1 MKVLHILY
9 SDIGGTFDVVHS
21 IIKKNSN
28 SYWIDQVLL
37 TGPNLFNSYKS
48 RVFKLKIKL
57 DYVKTVRFLPFL
69 FWIKIFLKIKK
80 IKPDI
85 IMLNNNQI
93 FPSILYKLIYKKK
106 IIYIDHNPYFLHKKI
121 SIRIVDILS
130 KYFCDFL
137 ITVSKKNYIYY
148 LKKIRIRKNL
158 KFISNG
164 IDVSFFSTN
173 KKIKPNKNFY
183 IGMAGRINETKLQ
196 ELVIKSLIKLNKNN
210 IYITFAGNGP
220 KISLLKKIIH
230 ENYLKNQINFEGRLD
245 SFQLKKWFHKLD
257 LYVQAS
263 KGEAMSISVLQAF
276 AASVPVLAS
285 RVTGLTEIINEK
297 KNIGFFFNNNLTSI
311 TNKINS
317 IMNLNQSNI
326 EKIINKQKQYVKK
339 YFSEEKMFLE
349 YKKIIKNL
357 S

>member
-28 SYWIDQVLL
+28 SYWTDQILL
-37 TGPNLFNSYKS
+37 TGPNLFKSYKF
-48 RVFKLKIKL
+48 RALKLNIQINFIK
-57 DYVKTVRFLPFL
+57 TIRFLPFL

-85 IMLNNNQI
+85 IMLNNSQI

-130 KYFCDFL
+130 KFFCDFL

-158 KFISNG
+158 KYISNG
-164 IDVSFFSTN
+164 IDVSFFTKN
-173 KKIKPNKNFY
+173 KKKKLNKNFY

-196 ELVIKSLIKLNKNN
+196 ELIVKSLIKIKKSN
-210 IYITFAGNGP
+210 IILSFAGYGP
-220 KISLLKKIIH
+220 KISMLKRIIKDH
-230 ENYLKNQINFEGRLD
+230 NLKNQINFEGRLD
-245 SFQLKKWFHKLD
+245 SLQLKKWFHKLD

-263 KGEAMSISVLQAF
+263 KGEAMSISVFQAF

-285 RVTGLTEIINEK
+285 RVVGLKEIINEK
-297 KNIGFFFNNNLTSI
+297 KNIGFFFNNNITSI
-311 TNKINS
+311 TKKIIY
-317 IMNLNQSNI
+317 IMNLKKSNI
-326 EKIINKQKQYVKK
+326 QRIVNKQKQYVKK

-349 YKKIIKNL
+349 YKQIIKNL

>member
-9 SDIGGTFDVVHS
+9 SDIGGTFDVVYS

-28 SYWIDQVLL
+28 SYWTDKILL
-37 TGPNLFNSYKS
+37 TGPNLFDSYKS
-48 RVFKLKIKL
+48 RALKLKIKI
-57 DYVKTVRFLPFL
+57 DYIRTIRFLPFF
-69 FWIKIFLKIKK
+69 FWIEIFLKIKK
-80 IKPDI
+80 VNPDI

-137 ITVSKKNYIYY
+137 ITVSKKNYVYY
-148 LKKIRIRKNL
+148 LKKIQIKKNL
-158 KFISNG
+158 KCISNG
-164 IDVSFFSTN
+164 INVSFFSKN
-173 KKIKPNKNFY
+173 KKIKSNKNFY

-196 ELVIKSLIKLNKNN
+196 ELVIKSLIKIKKKN
-210 IYITFAGNGP
+210 IYITFAGDGP
-220 KISLLKKIIH
+220 KIPLLNKIIQN
-230 ENYLKNQINFEGRLD
+230 NYLKNQINFEGKLD

-285 RVTGLTEIINEK
+285 RVNGLKEIINEK
-297 KNIGFFFNNNLTSI
+297 KNIGFLFNNNVTSI
-311 TNKINS
+311 TKKLIS

-326 EKIINKQKQYVKK
+326 EKIVDKQKQYVKK

-349 YKKIIKNL
+349 YKKIIQNL
-357 S
+357 R

>member
-9 SDIGGTFDVVHS
+9 SDIGGSFDVVHS

-28 SYWIDQVLL
+28 YHWIDQVLL

-48 RVFKLKIKL
+48 RIFKLRIKL
-57 DYVKTVRFLPFL
+57 DYVKTIRFLPFL
-69 FWIKIFLKIKK
+69 FWIMIFLKIKK
-80 IKPDI
+80 LKPDI

-121 SIRIVDILS
+121 SIRIVDTLS

-148 LKKIRIRKNL
+148 LKKIRIKKNL
-158 KFISNG
+158 KFICNG
-164 IDVSFFSTN
+164 INVSFFSIN
-173 KKIKPNKNFY
+173 KKKKPNKNFY

-196 ELVIKSLIKLNKNN
+196 ELVIKSLINIKKNN
-210 IYITFAGNGP
+210 IYVTFAGDGP
-220 KISLLKKIIH
+220 KIPLLKKIIQDNH
-230 ENYLKNQINFEGRLD
+230 LKNQINFEGRLD

-285 RVTGLTEIINEK
+285 RVNGLTEIINEK
-297 KNIGFFFNNNLTSI
+297 KNIGFFFNNNVTSI
-311 TNKINS
+311 TKKIIS

-326 EKIINKQKQYVKK
+326 EKIVNKQKQYVKK

-349 YKKIIKNL
+349 YKKIIQN
-357 S
+357 SR

>member
-28 SYWIDQVLL
+28 SYWTDQVLL

-106 IIYIDHNPYFLHKKI
+106 IIYIDHNSYFLHKKI

-148 LKKIRIRKNL
+148 LKKIRIKKNL

-164 IDVSFFSTN
+164 IDISFFSTN
-173 KKIKPNKNFY
+173 KKKKPNKNFY
-183 IGMAGRINETKLQ
+183 IGMASRINETKLH
-196 ELVIKSLIKLNKNN
+196 ELLIKSLIKIKKNN
-210 IYITFAGNGP
+210 IFITFAGDGP
-220 KISLLKKIIH
+220 KIPLLKKIIQD
-230 ENYLKNQINFEGRLD
+230 NYLKNQIKFEGSLN

-276 AASVPVLAS
+276 ASSVPVLAS
-285 RVTGLTEIINEK
+285 RITGLKEIINEK
-297 KNIGFFFNNNLTSI
+297 KNIGFFFKNNLSSI
-311 TNKINS
+311 TNKIIS
-317 IMNLNQSNI
+317 IMNLNQSYV
-326 EKIINKQKQYVKK
+326 EKIINKQKQHVKK

-357 S
+357 R